1 VVNEDNYD
9 VTADGDEEDDE
20 EWNNVQNWEN
30 EDDEAEDT
38 KDESTAYLDFLNEEV
53 REMTFLTYCV
63 ANRFKGSK
71 VQSFARRR

>member
-1 VVNEDNYD
+1 VNEDNYD
-9 VTADGDEEDDE
+9 VTADGDDEEDE

-53 REMTFLTYCV
+53 TNLQFSYITC
-63 ANRFKGSK
+63 
-71 VQSFARRR
+71 